1 MLSVQRHVLESNA
14 SVSKIR
20 ALIKAELI
28 KAGVRPSGAFDCL
41 VAVTEACSKALRHQR
56 ESEIEKRPRIGWE
69 ISAGQAVFFVDDF
82 SGRDWEMEVP
92 TIDLDNPLTQLG
104 IDGFGVTALRKL
116 MDDVS
121 FEKTEDETQ
130 TVIVLSKR
138 FR

>member
-41 VAVTEACSKALRHQR
+41 VAVTEACAKALRHKQD
-56 ESEIEKRPRIGWE
+56 SPVDKPPRIGWK
-69 ISAGQAVFFVDDF
+69 ISAEAASFYVDDF
-82 SGRDWEMEVP
+82 SGHDWEMDIP
-92 TIDLDNPLTQLG
+92 TIDLDNPLAELG
-104 IDGFGVTALRKL
+104 IDDFGVAALRKL
-116 MDDVS
+116 MDEVS

-130 TVIVLSKR
+130 TVVVLSKR

>member
-41 VAVTEACSKALRHQR
+41 VAVTEACSKVLRHKQDSAVD
-56 ESEIEKRPRIGWE
+56 EPPRIGWE
-69 ISAGQAVFFVDDF
+69 ISSEGASFYVDDF

-92 TIDLDNPLTQLG
+92 TIDLDNSLTKLG
-104 IDGFGVTALRKL
+104 VEGFGVTALRKL

-130 TVIVLSKR
+130 TVVVLSKS